1 MYKSIKL
8 AIVFFSLL
16 SVSGCIRMILPT
28 SEAELVNKGQS
39 IEIVAD
45 TDFITAFSR
54 LKPYAQKCIAYYTP
68 NGFVDVTSNLD
79 RNNSTA
85 TLTGH
90 SNFGTYT
97 FHTILTPTH
106 DGKTTIKFI
115 NSKSLTNAQKFLNS
129 RAKTF
134 QWVAENYTEGDSC
147 KIAQ

>member
-1 MYKSIKL
+1 
-8 AIVFFSLL
+8 
-16 SVSGCIRMILPT
+16 MILPT
-28 SEAELVNKGQS
+28 SQDELVDKGQS
-39 IEIVAD
+39 IEIIAD
-45 TDFITAFSR
+45 TDFVTAFSR

-106 DGKTTIKFI
+106 DGKTKIKFI
-115 NSKSLTNAQKFLNS
+115 GSKTLINAQKFLNG

-134 QWVAENYTEGDSC
+134 QWVAENYIDGYSC
-147 KIAQ
+147 NIAQ